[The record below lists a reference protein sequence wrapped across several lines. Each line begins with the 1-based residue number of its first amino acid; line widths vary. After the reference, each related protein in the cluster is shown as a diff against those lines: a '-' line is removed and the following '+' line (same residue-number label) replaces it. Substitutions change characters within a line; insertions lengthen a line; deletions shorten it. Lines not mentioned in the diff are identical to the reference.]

1 ARDWGSDV
9 CASDPPASTPT
20 TPVRRAPATPPA
32 SPPPPY
38 PPGDGQ
44 GGGQNSPARPGEKVS
59 YQVHGRGI
67 PGPPDA
73 VPRPGRDQGAGWA
86 TSLARPPLLLLP
98 GPEPGLVEL
107 IQLWGQLWLGQV
119 LQIPH
124 ERLVAGH
131 PAAAP
136 QAAGQVGAE
145 ELLLGGR
152 SEEHTSELQ
161 SRENL
166 VCRLLLEKKK

>member
-1 ARDWGSDV
+1 
-9 CASDPPASTPT
+9 
-20 TPVRRAPATPPA
+20 
-32 SPPPPY
+32 
-38 PPGDGQ
+38 
-44 GGGQNSPARPGEKVS
+44 
-59 YQVHGRGI
+59 

-98 GPEPGLVEL
+98 GPEQGLVEL

-145 ELLLGGR
+145 ELLGGV
-152 SEEHTSELQ
+152 EHAFHVHLQ
-161 SRENL
+161 ESIIHAAHPASPSTPAGGTASPSRGMGAGASSAALRARRPRN
-166 VCRLLLEKKK
+166 R